1 MISKNSR
8 TLGVPETDPEDY
20 REGTAPNSAVNWPV
34 FIASGGGILAI
45 ALWAIIEPGQA
56 ETVLTSAVGWISENL
71 GWWYIGL
78 ATAVV
83 AFVVIVAAS
92 RFGRVRLGPDHS
104 RPQYPWYSWASML
117 FAAGIGVDLLF
128 FAVAEPVTQY
138 FTPPAGGAETVAAAR
153 QAVVLTIFH
162 YGITGWAMYALM
174 GMCFGYFAY
183 RKGMPLTIR
192 AVLYPII
199 GKRVNGVA
207 GHGVEVAAMLGTVF
221 GVATSLGIGVV
232 QLNYGLSL
240 LFGVREGLAAQIA
253 LIAVAVGVATWSAV
267 SGVDK
272 GIKRLSE
279 FNVGLAIVLLGYILI
294 TGRTA
299 FLMDAL
305 IMNVGEYATSF
316 LGLSMDTYAFDG
328 ATEWLGLWTLF
339 FWAWWVA
346 WAPFVGLFLARISRG
361 RSIRQFV
368 LGTLTVPF
376 MFVAL
381 WISIFGN
388 SALEIVMG
396 GDAAFGEAAMNTPER
411 AFYQLI
417 ELYPAAP
424 LVAGVA
430 SVVGLLLY
438 ITSADSSAL
447 VMSTFTSK
455 VDAAHRDGPAWSRV
469 FWALTT
475 GILTIAMLVVGGIP
489 TLQMATVIIGLPFS
503 VVLVLAMVGL
513 WRSLQDEKA
522 RASARE
528 AGASALGIDRS
539 FAQRL
544 SYAVTYADDDDV
556 RDFVIEV
563 VQPTLADVGQMLHT
577 MSGNGE
583 GSDGVLLEVRDVD
596 VVDAVDDQLV
606 HELPEVEL
614 VVPLAGGD
622 FIYGVQPISRPMPSY
637 AFSMEPL
644 SHVYYRLEVFGP
656 TGSLGYDVL
665 GATREQLTDD
675 VLARFE
681 EHLEYLELSGMQDG
695 AARSGKLREFS
706 KNVKNRLVDVRSRST
721 R

>member
-1 MISKNSR
+1 MIQ
-8 TLGVPETDPEDY
+8 TPVHEPVDDY
-20 REGTAPNSAVNWPV
+20 TEGTVKSSAVNWPV
-34 FIASGGGILAI
+34 FVASGGGILAI
-45 ALWAIIEPGQA
+45 ALWAILVPGQA
-56 ETVLTSAVGWISENL
+56 ETVLTAALAWVSENL

-78 ATAVV
+78 ATAIVV
-83 AFVVIVAAS
+83 FVIIIAAS
-92 RFGRVRLGPDHS
+92 RFGKVRLGPDHS

-128 FAVAEPVTQY
+128 FAVAEPVMQY
-138 FTPPAGGAETVAAAR
+138 YSPPAGSGETIEAAR

-199 GKRVNGVA
+199 GKRVHGVA
-207 GHGVEVAAMLGTVF
+207 GHSVEVAAMLGTVF

-240 LFGVREGLAAQIA
+240 LFGISEGLPAQIGLIA
-253 LIAVAVGVATWSAV
+253 LAVAVATVSAV

-279 FNVGLAIVLLGYILI
+279 FNVGLAIVLLLYILI
-294 TGRTA
+294 SGRTS

-316 LGLSMDTYAFDG
+316 FGLSMDTYAFDN
-328 ATEWLGLWTLF
+328 ATEWLGAWTLF

-361 RSIRQFV
+361 RSLRQFV
-368 LGTLTVPF
+368 IGTLSVPF
-376 MFVAL
+376 LFVAL

-396 GDAAFGEAAMNTPER
+396 GDSAFGQTAIDKPEG
-411 AFYQLI
+411 AFYQLL

-424 LVAGVA
+424 LVAGAA

-455 VDAAHRDGPAWSRV
+455 VDAGHRDGPKWSRI
-469 FWALTT
+469 FWAVTT

-503 VVLVLAMVGL
+503 IVLILAMIGL
-513 WRSLQDEKA
+513 WRSLQDERA
-522 RASARE
+522 RQTARVT
-528 AGASALGIDRS
+528 GAALGIDRS

-544 SYAVTYADDDDV
+544 SYAVTYAGKDEV
-556 RDFVIEV
+556 REFAEEV
-563 VQPTLADVGQMLHT
+563 AAPALTEVGKVLETLADESRPENGGQAVVT
-577 MSGNGE
+577 VRE
-583 GSDGVLLEVRDVD
+583 AEVP
-596 VVDAVDDQLV
+596 DALDDSV
-606 HELPEVEL
+606 IDRLPEVEL

-622 FIYGVQPISRPMPSY
+622 FVYAISPVSRPMPSY
-637 AFSMEPL
+637 AFAMEPL
-644 SHVYYRLEVFGP
+644 SRTYYRMEVAGP
-656 TGSLGYDVL
+656 TGSFGYDVL
-665 GATREQLTDD
+665 GATREQLSSD

-681 EHLEYLELSGMQDG
+681 EHLEYLELSEMQDG
-695 AARSGKLREFS
+695 NNKTSRLRELS
-706 KNVKNRLVDVRSRST
+706 KLVAGKITERGR
-721 R
+721 